1 MSEEMQLPDVN
12 ESELPEGGQP
22 KPTTSHVR
30 HPIDELLATQ
40 VKASLP
46 EAADNAGDTDDFK
59 KLPDLYKN
67 PEEAKRSHI
76 RTFRDYA
83 IVLVVA
89 VVVAVA
95 IRYLVFDMYEVPTGS
110 MSPTIEIDDHVL
122 AEKITLHFSN
132 VSKGDIVF
140 FDDPEEPGRILVKR
154 VIAISGQTVTLRD
167 GKVYIEDQGLF
178 EPYTHGE
185 STYPLEIAD
194 QTINVDFPYKVP
206 EGYIWVLGDNR
217 ENSLDSRIFG
227 AVPDNAILARALFI
241 IWPFER
247 FGFLD

>member
-1 MSEEMQLPDVN
+1 MNDDMRLPDVKAN
-12 ESELPEGGQP
+12 DLPEDGQP
-22 KPTTSHVR
+22 EKISYAR
-30 HPIDELLATQ
+30 HPIDELLATR

-46 EAADNAGDTDDFK
+46 EVVDNTEPYDDYES
-59 KLPDLYKN
+59 LPDLYKN
-67 PEEAKRSHI
+67 PEETKKSRL

-83 IVLVVA
+83 LVLVIA
-89 VVVAVA
+89 IFVAVA

-110 MSPTIEIDDHVL
+110 MSPTIEIGDHVL
-122 AEKITLHFSN
+122 AEKITLHFSS

-140 FDDPEEPGRILVKR
+140 FDDPEEEGRILVKR

-167 GKVYIEDQGLF
+167 GMVFIEGQGLF

-185 STYPLEIAD
+185 STYPLDVVD
-194 QTINVDFPYKVP
+194 QTLNVDFPYTVP